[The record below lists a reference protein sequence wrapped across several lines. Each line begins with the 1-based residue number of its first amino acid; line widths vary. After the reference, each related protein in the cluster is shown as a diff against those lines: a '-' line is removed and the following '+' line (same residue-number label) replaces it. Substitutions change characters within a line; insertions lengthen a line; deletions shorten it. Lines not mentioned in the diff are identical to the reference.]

1 MEKFVTL
8 KGDEFAFVD
17 QPIGNRKLRDHLQ
30 KLPVQHGH
38 YETAVNLAAF
48 DWIDNLAHKLERGYV
63 ITVDYGHPREEFYA
77 PHRSARTLQ
86 VRAQHRHLPSL
97 FDEVGHADITAHVE
111 WTSIAERAEA
121 SGLQVKGFTD
131 QHHFITGI
139 LSELVHDP
147 LWKDADPK
155 TKRALATL
163 LHPEMLGRNFQV
175 LALAKGVESTMSLAG
190 LKFAREPRT
199 VLGLAV

>member
-8 KGDEFAFVD
+8 NGDDFAFVD
-17 QPIGNRKLRDHLQ
+17 QPIANRKLRDHLQ

-38 YETAVNLAAF
+38 YETEVNLAAF
-48 DWIDNLAHKLERGYV
+48 DWIDNLSRKLERGYV
-63 ITVDYGHPREEFYA
+63 ITVDYGHSREAFYA
-77 PHRSARTLQ
+77 PHRSAATLQ
-86 VRAQHRHLPSL
+86 VRAQHRHLSSL

-121 SGLQVKGFTD
+121 CGLQVKGFTD